1 MSGSTFVLQVEA
13 GVADRAITAKGQV
26 HGVGAA
32 LYSFWKL
39 AVLKASDQRAVAVRS
54 IVDIQEVVVGLYAE
68 ARRDYQR
75 GVF

>member
-26 HGVGAA
+26 HSVGAA

-39 AVLKASDQRAVAVRS
+39 AVLKAPDQRAVAVWS

-68 ARRDYQR
+68 ARINDQR
-75 GVF
+75 EVF